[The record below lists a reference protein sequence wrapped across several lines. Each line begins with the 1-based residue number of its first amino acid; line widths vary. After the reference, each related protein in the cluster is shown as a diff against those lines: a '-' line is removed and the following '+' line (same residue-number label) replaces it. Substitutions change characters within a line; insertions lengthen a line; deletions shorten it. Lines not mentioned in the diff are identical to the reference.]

1 MPLPCRCRCCTTIHP
16 GHLHPGPCCCVLQEG
31 WMHTGDLATL
41 DGEGYC
47 RVVGRLKDVIIRG
60 GENVY
65 PR

>member
-1 MPLPCRCRCCTTIHP
+1 MLQRRRRRCPALLTAGSCFCCLCPLS
-16 GHLHPGPCCCVLQEG
+16 QEG

-41 DGEGYC
+41 DSEGYC